1 MLSTANAKFAALV
14 VLMLGLHIA
23 ATNLSKTESADVKSL
38 VEKKLAITPDEPVN
52 ALLVGGSGV
61 HYGLSA
67 AILSEKTPFQFLNL
81 GLIVEGNGWENYMSF
96 LRSLPMIA
104 HDEIELVIY
113 SSVDIYALEESD
125 EFTLTGARRGMLVFD
140 KRSWLQKVVTSNEPH
155 YGPRGVDRTDI
166 VRETGD
172 MIFPDGVCDFYW
184 PAGEMPAPGDNLDEI
199 AARAKDLQRLFP
211 NAEVF
216 IRPWPLSEHIGPDL
230 EYVYGTIENGLRA
243 RGVKVL
249 RPPKP
254 IYDAD
259 WACDAPFHPNAIGR
273 DMLSLQEAETVM
285 MALSSQSAQN
295 D

>member
-1 MLSTANAKFAALV
+1 MLSMANVRFAAV
-14 VLMLGLHIA
+14 IVLILSLHVT
-23 ATNLSKTESADVKSL
+23 ATNLFKIESADVSSL
-38 VEKKLAITPDEPVN
+38 VEKKMTIQPKEPVN

-61 HYGLSA
+61 HYGLNA
-67 AILSEKTPFQFLNL
+67 AILSEKTPYHFLNL
-81 GLIVEGNGWENYMSF
+81 GLIVEGNGWGNYTSF
-96 LRSLPMIA
+96 LRSLPMIER
-104 HDEIELVIY
+104 DEIELVIY
-113 SSVDIYALEESD
+113 SSVDIYSLTESD
-125 EFTLTGARRGMLVFD
+125 EFTLKGARRGMLLFD
-140 KRSWLQKVVTSNEPH
+140 KRSWLQKVATTNEPH
-155 YGPRGVDRTDI
+155 YGPQGVDRTDI
-166 VRETGD
+166 VQHTGD

-184 PAGEMPAPGDNLDEI
+184 PAGEMPAPGGNLDVI
-199 AARAKDLQRLFP
+199 AARANDLQRLFP

-243 RGVKVL
+243 RGINVL

-273 DMLSLQEAETVM
+273 DMLTMQEAESVM
-285 MALSSQSAQN
+285 LAVSRQSARK